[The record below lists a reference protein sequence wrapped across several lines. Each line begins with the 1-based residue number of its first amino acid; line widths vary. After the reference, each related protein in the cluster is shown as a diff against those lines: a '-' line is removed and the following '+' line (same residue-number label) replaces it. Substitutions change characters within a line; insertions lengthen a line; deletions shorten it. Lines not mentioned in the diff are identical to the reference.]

1 MKRKIIII
9 MLVIIYL
16 YASYELKIVRDYNQ
30 NYHNLGMADSE
41 VILGGLLVIAFIIR
55 EQYVLYKYTKLLK
68 TKRKRN

>member
-9 MLVIIYL
+9 MLAIIYL

-41 VILGGLLVIAFIIR
+41 VILGGLLLIAFIIR
-55 EQYVLYKYTKLLK
+55 KQYVLFKYTKLLK
-68 TKRKRN
+68 TKR